1 MKCVISAVKTKI
13 KAQNS
18 QRLVLRKL
26 FGPKR
31 SEVTGGWRELHN
43 EQLYDLYSSPH
54 IIRVIRWRIMRWAG
68 HMACIARGEVHTRF
82 RWGNLMEN
90 VHFE

>member
-54 IIRVIRWRIMRWAG
+54 IIRVNRWRIMRWEG
-68 HMACIARGEVHTRF
+68 IWHV
-82 RWGNLMEN
+82 
-90 VHFE
+90 